1 MASQKEHKSYIEF
14 ELIKQTDRTKKFR
27 VKNIEHGTILGLIMW
42 YGAWRQ
48 YAFFPSEETVFSSG
62 CMQDI
67 TQFIKGLMEK
77 RKAKPT

>member
-1 MASQKEHKSYIEF
+1 MSDQKSSESYIGF
-14 ELIKQTDRTKKFR
+14 ELIKQTDKTKVFR
-27 VKNIEHGTILGLIMW
+27 VRNKQHGNILGLIMW

-67 TQFIKGLMEK
+67 TQFIKGLMEE
-77 RKAKPT
+77 RKPKPT